1 MQMGRLS
8 GKVAIITGGSMG
20 LGEADVRLF
29 AEQGAQVIIS
39 DINEAAGEALAQE
52 IGASARFMRHDV
64 SNEAEWIALIDTVM
78 ADYGRLDILV
88 NNAGVVKMG
97 SIESQTTD
105 EYRFMMSVM
114 ADGTYF
120 GCKHAV
126 PAMRKSGGGSI
137 VNISS
142 IASVQG
148 EAYVFGY
155 SAAKGAIESMT
166 RSIAVH
172 CGLAG
177 YNIRCNSV
185 HPSGTLT
192 PMVMGVGAVMADP
205 EEVKRLGLEGTNAPM
220 SKLAEPMDIA
230 NLVLFLASDE
240 SRFVNGAAYRID
252 NAMSVIPGTVPA

>member
-1 MQMGRLS
+1 VGRIA
-8 GKVAIITGGSMG
+8 GKVAIVTGASKG
-20 LGEADVRLF
+20 LGEADALLF
-29 AEQGAQVIIS
+29 AQEGAQVILT
-39 DINEAAGEALAQE
+39 DIDEVAGEALATK
-52 IGASARFMRHDV
+52 IGSAARFIRHDV
-64 SNEAEWIALIDTVM
+64 RNEAEWIALIDTVM

-88 NNAGVVKMG
+88 NNAGVVKLG

-105 EYRFMMSVM
+105 EYRFMMAVM
-114 ADGTYF
+114 SDGTYF

-126 PAMRKSGGGSI
+126 PAMRRSGGGSI

-155 SAAKGAIESMT
+155 SAAKGAIEAMT

-172 CGLAG
+172 CGLSG

-192 PMVMGVGAVMADP
+192 PMVLGVGVVMEDL
-205 EEVKRLGLEGTNAPM
+205 EEVKRLGLEGTNSPA
-220 SKLAEPMDIA
+220 SVLAEPMDIA